1 MNKGDEH
8 AKSDGALQKWLSG
21 DDAALITWLVGDVE
35 GYSGESFE
43 LRKRIMQL
51 EDERKHLL
59 EEIETLRGGVG
70 NRTLDEIVN
79 SHPVLRNRL
88 ERYRLQIKDL
98 RNKIDI
104 VADQLDP
111 ETKKYLKIK
120 EYLDEAEAEM
130 RGLLQ
135 SLLERSESTETL
147 AEQVSKLKIKLEEET
162 PELERQIDGLSAE
175 IENKRIAEAIVK
187 EKLEMVET
195 DGTSGRF
202 DERIKE
208 LENWKEERLS
218 LERENQRLRVQLD
231 ERIEE
236 LNRLRNLM
244 RYKEEELARR
254 EEDLMYR
261 ERIIEEER
269 KRFALE
275 KEEIVGLDEIRMKK
289 RLESLRQEIQAKE
302 EELRIKERYI
312 NRKMEELRRQEMNL
326 IEEEIDIRE
335 EERKAELGS
344 NKVHTGN
351 QRLNDLLLGG
361 YPFGSNILIYGPSF
375 VGKEVL
381 VNQFIAEGLS
391 KGVPVL
397 WVLTDRTPMEIR
409 KEMELMISG
418 YTEYEDLGLVRY
430 VDAYSNSVDEPKDDP
445 HTIYLESPDKLNE
458 ISSAVDEIAA
468 EFKKKYDYYRLGFR
482 SLSTLIAYSNIN
494 EVFRFLSP
502 FIGKRKKE
510 RAVSLFI
517 LEKGVQEQEE
527 LQMLSMIMDGMLD
540 FNVDQQRHYF
550 SVRGITDAQTRNEI
564 RYTWTARGLNI
575 GSFTLDHIK

>member
-218 LERENQRLRVQLD
+218 LERE
-231 ERIEE
+231 
-236 LNRLRNLM
+236 
-244 RYKEEELARR
+244 
-254 EEDLMYR
+254 
-261 ERIIEEER
+261 
-269 KRFALE
+269 
-275 KEEIVGLDEIRMKK
+275 
-289 RLESLRQEIQAKE
+289 S
-302 EELRIKERYI
+302 
-312 NRKMEELRRQEMNL
+312 
-326 IEEEIDIRE
+326 
-335 EERKAELGS
+335 
-344 NKVHTGN
+344 T
-351 QRLNDLLLGG
+351 
-361 YPFGSNILIYGPSF
+361 
-375 VGKEVL
+375 
-381 VNQFIAEGLS
+381 
-391 KGVPVL
+391 
-397 WVLTDRTPMEIR
+397 
-409 KEMELMISG
+409 
-418 YTEYEDLGLVRY
+418 
-430 VDAYSNSVDEPKDDP
+430 
-445 HTIYLESPDKLNE
+445 
-458 ISSAVDEIAA
+458 SSC
-468 EFKKKYDYYRLGFR
+468 
-482 SLSTLIAYSNIN
+482 
-494 EVFRFLSP
+494 P
-502 FIGKRKKE
+502 
-510 RAVSLFI
+510 
-517 LEKGVQEQEE
+517 
-527 LQMLSMIMDGMLD
+527 
-540 FNVDQQRHYF
+540 
-550 SVRGITDAQTRNEI
+550 TR
-564 RYTWTARGLNI
+564 
-575 GSFTLDHIK
+575 